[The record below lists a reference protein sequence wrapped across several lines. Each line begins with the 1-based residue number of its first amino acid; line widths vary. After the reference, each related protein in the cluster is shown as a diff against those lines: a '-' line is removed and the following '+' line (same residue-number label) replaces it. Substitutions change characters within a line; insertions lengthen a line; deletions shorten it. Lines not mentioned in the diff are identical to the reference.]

1 MTATTPSKKLSGTP
15 RGRNAP
21 RHGELFWGAS
31 GVAAMARA
39 APRISH
45 DRPQVS
51 RSTARREIAAIRQLY
66 RLNRELATD
75 VSQLQRKRL
84 RRESAL
90 MAFAILALAGI

>member
-1 MTATTPSKKLSGTP
+1 
-15 RGRNAP
+15 
-21 RHGELFWGAS
+21 
-31 GVAAMARA
+31 MARA

-90 MAFAILALAGI
+90 MAFAILALAGIGAFMVQITPRCTDAGSDAPTILIGGAIKVAGC